1 MYKVFME
8 KNNKMLLKDIKG
20 LYTLR
25 NIPCLQIKDLE
36 KCPFFLSLWIQCN
49 FNQKLEFLMES
60 NKVILKLHKKTKGEE
75 QARYFFFFFKI
86 FLRKTQHGDLPHRF

>member
-1 MYKVFME
+1 ME

-36 KCPFFLSLWIQCN
+36 KCPFFLSL
-49 FNQKLEFLMES
+49 
-60 NKVILKLHKKTKGEE
+60 
-75 QARYFFFFFKI
+75 
-86 FLRKTQHGDLPHRF
+86 